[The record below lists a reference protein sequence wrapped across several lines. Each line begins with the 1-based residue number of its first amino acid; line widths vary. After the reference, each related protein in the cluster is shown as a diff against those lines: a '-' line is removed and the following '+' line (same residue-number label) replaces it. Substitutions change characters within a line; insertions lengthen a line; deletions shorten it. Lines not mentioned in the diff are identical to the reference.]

1 MKSRG
6 AMVLCAGGTGG
17 HLFPAE
23 ALAHE
28 LAARGWEV
36 HLATD
41 ERARQYASQFPA
53 RKMHV
58 IASSTPAGKN
68 PFRLAMAAV
77 TLLRGYRQARQ
88 MMLAVRPAAAIG
100 FGGYPTVPPML
111 AATRLGIPSM
121 IHDANAVMGR
131 ANKLL
136 APRVD
141 LIAMGFEGVGG
152 GDVAVT
158 GNPVRPAVIEA
169 AKSAY
174 PVRKADEPF
183 NLLVFGGSQGA
194 QFFSKALPQAIELMA
209 PQKRALLRIVQ
220 QARVEDE
227 TALKADYARLAITA
241 EIAPFFTDMAR
252 KIANAHFVIS
262 RAGASTVSE
271 LAVIGRPALLVPY
284 PHALDHDQALNA
296 KAIAD
301 IGGATIFAQSAL
313 EPQRLA
319 EILDEAVSD
328 PQRLSQMAG
337 KAGKSGHPDA
347 AARLADCLEKLAAG
361 RREKAV

>member
-1 MKSRG
+1 
-6 AMVLCAGGTGG
+6 
-17 HLFPAE
+17 
-23 ALAHE
+23 
-28 LAARGWEV
+28 
-36 HLATD
+36 
-41 ERARQYASQFPA
+41 
-53 RKMHV
+53 
-58 IASSTPAGKN
+58 
-68 PFRLAMAAV
+68 
-77 TLLRGYRQARQ
+77 
-88 MMLAVRPAAAIG
+88 
-100 FGGYPTVPPML
+100 
-111 AATRLGIPSM
+111 LGVPSM
-121 IHDANAVMGR
+121 LHDANAVMGR

-141 LIAMGFEGVGG
+141 LVAMGFDGVGEG
-152 GDVAVT
+152 TVEVT

-174 PVRKADEPF
+174 PVRKAGEPF

-194 QFFSKALPQAIELMA
+194 QFFSQALPLAIELMT
-209 PQKRALLRIVQ
+209 PQKRALLRVVQ
-220 QARVEDE
+220 QARAEDE
-227 TALKADYARLAITA
+227 AALKADYARLAITA
-241 EIAPFFTDMAR
+241 EIAPFFTDMAK

-301 IGGATIFAQSAL
+301 NGGATIFAQSAL

-328 PQRLSQMAG
+328 PQRLSEMAG